1 MQVSCVLQI
10 RLLRLQL
17 AEFRL
22 LEELVEPDG
31 GTIEY
36 LEDNWRPTEPLDGR
50 QIQRSFT
57 SLIGLSSS
65 AIGFS
70 SNIMSH
76 VTLIGAIGVVLQ
88 FFV

>member
-31 GTIEY
+31 TTEY

-57 SLIGLSSS
+57 SLIGFSSS